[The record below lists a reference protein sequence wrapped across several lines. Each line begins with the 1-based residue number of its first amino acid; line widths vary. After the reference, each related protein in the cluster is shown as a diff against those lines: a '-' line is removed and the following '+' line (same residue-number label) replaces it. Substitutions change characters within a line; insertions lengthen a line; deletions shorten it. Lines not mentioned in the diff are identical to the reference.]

1 MHIKKH
7 HGNEI
12 FQTGSKGVIK
22 NGKRFLNT
30 LSMGLPKE
38 DFSTQ
43 RWVKK

>member
-1 MHIKKH
+1 MKFFKR
-7 HGNEI
+7 
-12 FQTGSKGVIK
+12 GVK

-43 RWVKK
+43 RWIKK